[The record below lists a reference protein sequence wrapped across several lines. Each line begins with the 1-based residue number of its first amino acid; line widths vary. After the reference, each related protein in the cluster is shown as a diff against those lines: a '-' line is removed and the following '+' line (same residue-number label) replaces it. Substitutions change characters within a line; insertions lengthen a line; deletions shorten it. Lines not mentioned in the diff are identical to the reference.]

1 MTQPRTPEVWE
12 PFVDALR
19 GFVARRV
26 PVAEADD
33 VLQDVLLRLHQ
44 AAPTLRDAEKAE
56 AWVYGIARRTV
67 ADHFRQRPTPE
78 GTDDPNGLE
87 DPTTPPENLA
97 AFQGDHDVHEEVLS
111 WLRPFAEAL
120 DEPDRTAVL
129 MADFEGRTQREVADH
144 LGLSLSGAKSRVQ
157 RARARLGDA
166 LQACCEVEFG
176 PDARARAFRRVHAE
190 ARQREEDAHCDECET
205 C

>member
-26 PVAEADD
+26 PAAEADD

-67 ADHFRQRPTPE
+67 ADHFRQRPTLE
-78 GTDDPNGLE
+78 GTDDTDALA
-87 DPTTPPENLA
+87 DPAAPPENLA
-97 AFQGDHDVHEEVLS
+97 VFRGDHDVHEEVLS

-120 DEPDRTAVL
+120 PEPDRTAVL
-129 MADFEGRTQREVADH
+129 LADFEGRTQQEVADR

-157 RARARLGDA
+157 RARVRLGDA
-166 LQACCEVEFG
+166 LRACCEVEFG
-176 PDARARAFRRVHAE
+176 PDARARAFRRVHAQ
-190 ARQREEDAHCDECET
+190 ARQREEDARRGECET